1 MRKHKWLKKIIT
13 FAVAIGLLLSPITVR
28 TVHGI
33 AEPAEQS
40 STFEISFLLTGWIK
54 EMAKQPDFRS
64 WKQAKFEIMPLG
76 PGTHNWLALI
86 KDTNGKTAG
95 YVVVQAVEQGGY
107 TIGEYG
113 LGQYLYNEQT
123 LQQSLRQLSLIH
135 PSANQQL
142 YVHPLLAVWKTSDDK
157 RTIYSDAMSGE
168 GLPLDARKW
177 ETASTKEAKLAA
189 ALPAIDLTKTNIK
202 LQGVVSNPSF
212 DPYGKLPW
220 LTKAAPLQASAKDVS
235 KLLYAVKAKKQ
246 VQYVAERYGGDMLY
260 AWSVTGYHDWN
271 NGIVYAALETDEL
284 GEGRRY
290 IPVQLLAELGRFYR

>member
-1 MRKHKWLKKIIT
+1 MRKWLQKIIT
-13 FAVAIGLLLSPITVR
+13 SALAIGLLLSPMTVSAVNG
-28 TVHGI
+28 TAKPI
-33 AEPAEQS
+33 EQS
-40 STFEISFLLTGWIK
+40 STSEISSLLGNWIA

-64 WKQAKFEIMPLG
+64 WKQAKFELMPLG

-86 KDTNGKTAG
+86 KGTNGKTAG
-95 YVVVQAVEQGGY
+95 YVVVQAVEKGGY

-157 RTIYSDAMSGE
+157 RIIYSDAMSGE

-177 ETASTKEAKLAA
+177 ETASTKEAQLAA
-189 ALPAIDLTKTNIK
+189 ALPAIDLTKKTVK
-202 LQGVVSNPSF
+202 LHAVVSNPSF

-220 LTKAAPLQASAKDVS
+220 LTDAAPLQASSKDVS
-235 KLLYAVKAKKQ
+235 KLLYAIKAKKQ
-246 VQYVAERYGGDMLY
+246 VQYIAERYGGDMLY

-284 GEGRRY
+284 GESRRY
-290 IPVQLLAELGRFYR
+290 IPAQLLAELGRFYR